1 MVQRL
6 LSYGSNVNNED
17 VNGQTALFYSAREGH
32 KEVCELLINNGALPN
47 HHDKNR
53 QTPMYLAKKGNN
65 TEVYCFLF

>member
-32 KEVCELLINNGALPN
+32 KEVCEDVIFNFISIFILCPL
-47 HHDKNR
+47 
-53 QTPMYLAKKGNN
+53 
-65 TEVYCFLF
+65 